1 MFIREY
7 NQKTERINLRCDQCG
22 EVVAE
27 YICNESGVPCIVAY
41 DDRENHICIKE
52 EGVNDEE

>member
-7 NQKTERINLRCDQCG
+7 NHKTERINMVCDKCG

-41 DDRENHICIKE
+41 DDREKHICTKE
-52 EGVNDEE
+52 EGENYE

>member
-1 MFIREY
+1 MYIREY
-7 NQKTERINLRCDQCG
+7 NQKTERINMICDKCG

-41 DDRENHICIKE
+41 DDRENHICTKE
-52 EGVNDEE
+52 EGVSDEI